1 MIGDI
6 FYKKEIV
13 KVGKLLYQ
21 KNYIASND
29 GNLSIRV
36 GNKIFITPT
45 CMSKGFM
52 SVNDIVEVDLEGKI
66 LRGYNKP
73 TSEILMH
80 LTVYQ
85 QRPDINAV
93 CHAHPIYSTAFAST
107 GKALDKRV
115 LPEVIISLDKI
126 PLVKYGTP
134 GTKNLSKNL
143 LPFIKKYDAVLLQN
157 HGVLTFGS
165 DLMNAY
171 FKMETVEHFAQ
182 ICFLSS
188 QIGKLK
194 ELPKSEIQKLI
205 AQREKFGIRKNI
217 GK

>member
-107 GKALDKRV
+107 GKSLDKRV

-157 HGVLTFGS
+157 HGVLTFGP

-205 AQREKFGIRKNI
+205 AQREKFGVRKNI

>member
-157 HGVLTFGS
+157 HGVLTFGL

-182 ICFLSS
+182 ICFVAS

-205 AQREKFGIRKNI
+205 AQREKFGVRKNI

>member
-93 CHAHPIYSTAFAST
+93 CHAHPVYSTAFAST

-205 AQREKFGIRKNI
+205 AQREKFGVRKNI

>member
-85 QRPDINAV
+85 QRTDINAV

-205 AQREKFGIRKNI
+205 AQREKFGVRKNI